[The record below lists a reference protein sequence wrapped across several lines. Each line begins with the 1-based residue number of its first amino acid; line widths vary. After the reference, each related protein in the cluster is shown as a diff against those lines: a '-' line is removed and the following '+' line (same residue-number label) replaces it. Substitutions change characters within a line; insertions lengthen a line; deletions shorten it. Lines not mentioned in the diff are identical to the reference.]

1 MDVGLLAGLLGAFAN
16 RDATR
21 VVGGRFAEAE
31 GGELT
36 LVAPGSDFRLYP
48 RIAGSP
54 NRRRVGVHS
63 RSGGAR
69 DAVRNRGSRSRRAS
83 PSCVS
88 APANALKLG
97 PCRGLIPNKADAY
110 L

>member
-69 DAVRNRGSRSRRAS
+69 DAVRNRWFEIEESVAELRIRPGERPEARTMPRLD
-83 PSCVS
+83 PQ
-88 APANALKLG
+88 
-97 PCRGLIPNKADAY
+97 
-110 L
+110 